1 MPRILLL
8 GAGHAH
14 VEVLRRFA
22 ATKLP
27 GARITLVTADPDTPY
42 SGMLPGQVAGHYA
55 FEETHIDVGKLARAA
70 GATLVL
76 ARITG
81 FDATRMRVALHGR
94 PELEA
99 DLLSVNLG
107 ITPDL
112 AVPGAAE
119 HAIPVKP
126 IAGLLPRLAGLL
138 ASRIAVVGAGAG
150 GTELAL
156 ALRQRHPD
164 AQLFLVGP
172 TLLPGFAEAA
182 RRRIRAA
189 LARHG
194 VAHVAARVARVEP
207 GLLHLENGSTLAAE
221 ALLWTTGAAAAAML
235 AASGAATNAQ
245 GFLRVTATLASPSH
259 PRLFA
264 AGDCAA
270 LDGAPRP
277 KAGVWAVRAGP
288 VLAENLRRAALG
300 QPGRAWRPQRT
311 ALAILATGPKHA
323 VAVRGH
329 FAAQGA
335 WAWRWKDRIDRAF
348 MARFRPMPMPPETAM
363 QCAGCAA
370 KLPAHVLD
378 TVVRELTGAPEDAA
392 TVLGAVLGGT
402 ALASVDMLRA
412 FVSDP
417 YRFGELA
424 ARHALND
431 LFAMGAA
438 PSEALAIAQLP
449 PGTEEE
455 QAETL
460 RQLLAGAR
468 ATLDRHGCAL
478 VGGHTALAPELAL
491 GFAVLGRAAES
502 PLAKQG
508 AQPGD
513 ALLLTG
519 GLGTGLLLAAEMRLF
534 ARASWIEAAFDPPGQ
549 PCAAMLAVLRAHGVR
564 ALTDVSGFGLAGHLA
579 EMLGGSLGAQLD
591 LHTLPA
597 LTGAL
602 ECAGRGYE
610 SSLAPANR
618 RVPVAGLRGGP
629 REALLFDPQ
638 TCGPLLAALP
648 AAQAAACAAALPGAA
663 VIGHITAACGIML
676 RRG

>member
-22 ATKLP
+22 ATPLP
-27 GARITLVTADPDTPY
+27 GARLTLVTADPDTPY
-42 SGMLPGQVAGHYA
+42 SGMLPGQIAGHYT
-55 FEETHIDVGKLARAA
+55 FEDTHIDVGPLARAA

-81 FDATRMRVALHGR
+81 FDATSLRVALPGR

-112 AVPGAAE
+112 SVPGAAE

-126 IAGLLPRLAGLL
+126 IAGLLPRLAGLR
-138 ASRIAVVGAGAG
+138 ASSIAVVGAGAG

-164 AQLFLVGP
+164 AQVFLVGP

-182 RRRIRAA
+182 RRRIRGA
-189 LARHG
+189 LARHR
-194 VAHVAARVARVEP
+194 VEHIAAKVARVEA
-207 GLLHLENGSTLAAE
+207 GTLHLEDGSTLAAE
-221 ALLWTTGAAAAAML
+221 ALLWTTGAAAPPML
-235 AASGAATNAQ
+235 AASGAATDAQ
-245 GFLRVTATLASPSH
+245 GFLRVTAMLASPSH

-270 LDGAPRP
+270 LEGAPRP

-288 VLAENLRRAALG
+288 VLAENLRRAAQG
-300 QPGRAWRPQRT
+300 QQGRAWRPQRT

-323 VAVRGH
+323 VAVRGK

-348 MARFRPMPMPPETAM
+348 MARFRPMPMPPATPM
-363 QCAGCAA
+363 LCAGCAA

-378 TVVRELTGAPEDAA
+378 GVVRELTGAPEDAA
-392 TVLGAVLGGT
+392 PVLGNS

-417 YRFGELA
+417 FRFGELA

-449 PGTEEE
+449 HGPEAE
-455 QAETL
+455 QAEML
-460 RQLLAGAR
+460 RQLLAGGR
-468 ATLDRHGCAL
+468 AMLDRHGCAL

-502 PLAKQG
+502 PLAKHG

-534 ARASWIEAAFDPPGQ
+534 ARASWIAAAFDLPGQ
-549 PCAAMLAVLRAHGVR
+549 PGAAMLAVLRAHGVR

-579 EMLGGSLGAQLD
+579 EMLGDRLGAQLD
-591 LHTLPA
+591 LDA
-597 LTGAL
+597 LTALPGAL

-618 RVPVAGLRGGP
+618 RMPVAGLRGEP

-663 VIGHITAACGIML
+663 VIGQVTAACGITL